1 MNKEEFV
8 AHDGLHF
15 EDVVVTPNGDSTY
28 KLEFI
33 NCKLKHNDENIVCD
47 IVLERVSQK
56 IADAA
61 KNFKDYIPKKF
72 LVTTCVDEANP
83 EKPMMFSIFIPE

>member
-15 EDVVVTPNGDSTY
+15 EDVVITPNGDSTY

-33 NCKLKHNDENIVCD
+33 NCKLKHNDENVVCD
-47 IVLERVSQK
+47 IVLERVPQK
-56 IADAA
+56 IADAV
-61 KNFKDYIPKKF
+61 KNFKDYVPKEF
-72 LVTTCVDEANP
+72 LATTWVDDEDP
-83 EKPMMFSIFIPE
+83 EKPMLFSIFIPE